1 MLAMMRT
8 SQRVLGGM
16 APLELELVLIKLK
29 IECVEIYSAL
39 TFVLNSVLNSA
50 LNSALAPG

>member
-16 APLELELVLIKLK
+16 APLEFELVLIKLK
-29 IECVEIYSAL
+29 TECVEINYPPH
-39 TFVLNSVLNSA
+39 FVLG
-50 LNSALAPG
+50 PRW